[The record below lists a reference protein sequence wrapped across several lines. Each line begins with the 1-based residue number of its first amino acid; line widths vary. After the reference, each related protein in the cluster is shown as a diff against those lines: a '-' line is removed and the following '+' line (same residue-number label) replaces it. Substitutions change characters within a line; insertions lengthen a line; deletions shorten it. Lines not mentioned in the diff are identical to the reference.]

1 MAISKSAKIQAE
13 IEKVTAKIN
22 EQQARLKELEQK
34 KLEAENS
41 EIVDDTPVEVDDT
54 VSGADD
60 GADDYEDGLTADG
73 ITIDDCE
80 RVHRAI
86 DPVIDEHDPIENSY
100 HLEVSSPG
108 IERVLRTEEHIEAFA
123 GEEVEAKLFAPLDGK
138 KTLRGI
144 LGGIEDGKVILTV
157 GDTEYRIEHAKI
169 SRLTTVFDF

>member
-1 MAISKSAKIQAE
+1 MKSAKNIAE
-13 IEKVTAKIN
+13 TVQEFLLPVVN
-22 EQQARLKELEQK
+22 ELGYYLWDVEYVKEG
-34 KLEAENS
+34 S
-41 EIVDDTPVEVDDT
+41 E
-54 VSGADD
+54 
-60 GADDYEDGLTADG
+60 DG

-86 DPVIDEHDPIENSY
+86 DPVIDAHDPIENSY

-123 GEEVEAKLFAPLDGK
+123 GEEVEAKLFAPIDGK

-144 LGGIEDGKVILTV
+144 LGGIEDGRVILTV

>member
-1 MAISKSAKIQAE
+1 MA
-13 IEKVTAKIN
+13 T
-22 EQQARLKELEQK
+22 EQK
-34 KLEAENS
+34 SVAAAVYKAVRE
-41 EIVDDTPVEVDDT
+41 PVEALGYSIWDL
-54 VSGADD
+54 
-60 GADDYEDGLTADG
+60 DYVKEGSEWYLRITIDSEDG

>member
-1 MAISKSAKIQAE
+1 MKSAKNIAE
-13 IEKVTAKIN
+13 TVQEFLLPVVN
-22 EQQARLKELEQK
+22 ELGYYLWDVEYVKEG
-34 KLEAENS
+34 S
-41 EIVDDTPVEVDDT
+41 EWYLRITIDSE
-54 VSGADD
+54 
-60 GADDYEDGLTADG
+60 DG

-86 DPVIDEHDPIENSY
+86 DPVIDAHDPIENSY

-123 GEEVEAKLFAPLDGK
+123 ELFAPIDGK

-144 LGGIEDGKVILTV
+144 LGGIEDGRVILTV